1 VQGFTKS
8 VQRPLGRR
16 QLLRSVRCAPG
27 KRDRNDTGARCAVV
41 FRALTCPLAVI
52 RAMMCRSDSTSTWS
66 RGLAIR
72 IVTTTLLL
80 LLLAPAMAY
89 AEIYKYMD
97 RQGRLHFTDRP
108 MKGQGY
114 RLLWRSGT
122 SGKGSS
128 GSRIDTASFE
138 RNRNRFTPLID
149 EIARKVR
156 LRPELLHAVIRA
168 ESAYDP
174 RALSRA
180 GAQGLMQLMPDTAR
194 RYGVQDSWDPRSNLT
209 GGAAY
214 LRDLLVMFE
223 QDLRL
228 ALAAYNAGENAVRKY
243 GNQIPPYPETRAY
256 VTRVLDYYRENRSS
270 GRFAAL

>member
-1 VQGFTKS
+1 MV
-8 VQRPLGRR
+8 
-16 QLLRSVRCAPG
+16 
-27 KRDRNDTGARCAVV
+27 
-41 FRALTCPLAVI
+41 
-52 RAMMCRSDSTSTWS
+52 
-66 RGLAIR
+66 IR
-72 IVTTTLLL
+72 IVTTTLV
-80 LLLAPAMAY
+80 LLAGVLLGPGAAY

-108 MKGQGY
+108 MKGGGY
-114 RLLWRSGT
+114 RLLWRSGKT
-122 SGKGSS
+122 SNGSS
-128 GSRIDTASFE
+128 GSRIDSASLE

-149 EIARKVR
+149 EIARKVQ

-174 RALSRA
+174 RALSRT
-180 GAQGLMQLMPDTAR
+180 GAQGLMQLMPGTAR

-214 LRDLLVMFE
+214 LRDLLVMFD

-228 ALAAYNAGENAVRKY
+228 ALAAYNAGENAVKKY
-243 GNQIPPYPETRAY
+243 GNRIPPYPETRAY
-256 VTRVLDYYRENRSS
+256 VTRVLDYYRENRTS